1 MSFAGPNAGIYDVC
15 IIGSGAAGGMSAKL
29 LTEAGLDVVLL
40 EAGPSIN
47 PEVDF
52 KQHMW
57 VYELPRRGLSKGGD
71 GDDLYPPQTGF
82 TIPGEPYTRSRRKP
96 FNWFRARGV
105 GGRTN
110 HWGQGVARFQ
120 PHDFI
125 GRSLDGHGEDWP
137 ITYEDLSPYYDRV
150 EDLIGVFGA
159 GNMPPPKPRCTE
171 LFVGKACQKVGI
183 PCVPCTASI
192 LTQPHRGRPAC
203 HYCGQCYR
211 GCKSNS
217 CFSSAQVLIPSAL
230 ATGRLTLI
238 TNAMARELLVSSDAR
253 IRAVSYI
260 DKQSYSERQVR
271 ARVVVLAA
279 GTCESTRLLLN
290 SRSTIFPD
298 GVANSSGVV
307 GRYLRDSVV
316 SRAAGFF
323 PQLTRVPPHNHDGTG
338 RPHLWIPWWKAGA
351 KNDFLRGY
359 HILFNGGRNVPLVSA
374 FALEVER
381 HEGYGIELKRRCRD
395 VYGCYINF
403 IAAGEMISNDESYC
417 EINNNLMDRWGIPTL
432 RFQFALGDN
441 EFKMIDDMQRSFRAI
456 VEAGGGTCIPD
467 PGELVGNPG
476 GEGFQE
482 QGTIRMGRD
491 PRAAALNGFCQAHD
505 VKNLFV
511 MDASSFVSS
520 SDKPV
525 TLTILALAWRASE
538 FLLNQVKRGYL

>member
-1 MSFAGPNAGIYDVC
+1 M
-15 IIGSGAAGGMSAKL
+15 
-29 LTEAGLDVVLL
+29 
-40 EAGPSIN
+40 
-47 PEVDF
+47 
-52 KQHMW
+52 
-57 VYELPRRGLSKGGD
+57 
-71 GDDLYPPQTGF
+71 
-82 TIPGEPYTRSRRKP
+82 
-96 FNWFRARGV
+96 
-105 GGRTN
+105 
-110 HWGQGVARFQ
+110 
-120 PHDFI
+120 
-125 GRSLDGHGEDWP
+125 
-137 ITYEDLSPYYDRV
+137 
-150 EDLIGVFGA
+150 
-159 GNMPPPKPRCTE
+159 
-171 LFVGKACQKVGI
+171 
-183 PCVPCTASI
+183 
-192 LTQPHRGRPAC
+192 
-203 HYCGQCYR
+203 
-211 GCKSNS
+211 
-217 CFSSAQVLIPSAL
+217 
-230 ATGRLTLI
+230 
-238 TNAMARELLVSSDAR
+238 
-253 IRAVSYI
+253 
-260 DKQSYSERQVR
+260 
-271 ARVVVLAA
+271 
-279 GTCESTRLLLN
+279 
-290 SRSTIFPD
+290 
-298 GVANSSGVV
+298 
-307 GRYLRDSVV
+307 
-316 SRAAGFF
+316 
-323 PQLTRVPPHNHDGTG
+323 
-338 RPHLWIPWWKAGA
+338 
-351 KNDFLRGY
+351 
-359 HILFNGGRNVPLVSA
+359 PLVSA